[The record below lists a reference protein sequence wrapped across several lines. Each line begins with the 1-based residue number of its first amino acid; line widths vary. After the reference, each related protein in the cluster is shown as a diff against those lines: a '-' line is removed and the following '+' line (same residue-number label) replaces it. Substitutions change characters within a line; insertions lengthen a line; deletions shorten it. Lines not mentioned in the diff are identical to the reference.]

1 MLDFANPHIWWCLT
15 RASAIVAWVL
25 LTMTVVWGILLKTR
39 ILRGADNPEW
49 LKITHRYIS
58 GLALTMI
65 AVHVGTLL
73 LDEFIQFGP
82 ADVFIPFATSFKPL
96 PVALG
101 VFALYLLLAIQM
113 TALAAK
119 WLPDS
124 LWKGIHLSSY
134 AVVVLVALH
143 SGLVG
148 TDVGMPWYTAMSVI
162 LITTATL
169 AAIIRMIV
177 AGRAKPPPRIPSTA
191 LPLAPVAPG
200 SPATGQ
206 FVARVVDRH
215 DHGPDIA
222 EFILTP
228 VDPTTDV
235 EWEAG
240 SHITV
245 YLPDG
250 TQRQYSLAGDPA
262 EQTTLVLGIL
272 NTHGEGAASSWIHQ
286 NLKVG
291 DTILCEKPR
300 NDFPLKPAP
309 RYQFVASGIGIT
321 ALRSMLFSLP
331 ASRHWS
337 LLYIGRSQERML
349 FAEEL
354 VRLYGDKVTL
364 WDTSERGSRPP
375 LGELLDLAA
384 DIYACGAESVLETI
398 EHNVTPKKLHLERF
412 TPKERSSTSLAD
424 SFEAIAA
431 RSAVSV
437 TVARGNSVLDSLESQ
452 RVSIPALCRR
462 GVCGTCEVR
471 VLEGTPEHL
480 DSVMSDADKDE
491 MGVMYPCVS
500 GSKSPSLTLDI

>member
-134 AVVVLVALH
+134 AVVGLVALH

-177 AGRAKPPPRIPSTA
+177 AGRAKPPPPASPAQRSHLHRLLRA
-191 LPLAPVAPG
+191 LPL
-200 SPATGQ
+200 
-206 FVARVVDRH
+206 RV
-215 DHGPDIA
+215 
-222 EFILTP
+222 
-228 VDPTTDV
+228 
-235 EWEAG
+235 
-240 SHITV
+240 
-245 YLPDG
+245 
-250 TQRQYSLAGDPA
+250 SLL
-262 EQTTLVLGIL
+262 LVL
-272 NTHGEGAASSWIHQ
+272 S
-286 NLKVG
+286 
-291 DTILCEKPR
+291 
-300 NDFPLKPAP
+300 
-309 RYQFVASGIGIT
+309 T
-321 ALRSMLFSLP
+321 A
-331 ASRHWS
+331 
-337 LLYIGRSQERML
+337 
-349 FAEEL
+349 
-354 VRLYGDKVTL
+354 T
-364 WDTSERGSRPP
+364 
-375 LGELLDLAA
+375 
-384 DIYACGAESVLETI
+384 
-398 EHNVTPKKLHLERF
+398 F
-412 TPKERSSTSLAD
+412 T
-424 SFEAIAA
+424 A
-431 RSAVSV
+431 R
-437 TVARGNSVLDSLESQ
+437 
-452 RVSIPALCRR
+452 I
-462 GVCGTCEVR
+462 
-471 VLEGTPEHL
+471 
-480 DSVMSDADKDE
+480 
-491 MGVMYPCVS
+491 
-500 GSKSPSLTLDI
+500 SPSLSSPLLIPPRTWSGKPAHTSPSIYPMEPRGNIPWRETPPSKPLLFWAFSTPTVKGPQARGFTRT